1 MNSFVTSNFKTLYN
15 VQKCHG
21 EFELT
26 RSLALLLVR
35 NYIEKIVRKER
46 GMSELAN
53 NASFGRR
60 FYFELGVYPSSYSA
74 MTPLI
79 VQ

>member
-1 MNSFVTSNFKTLYN
+1 MNSFVNSNFKTLY
-15 VQKCHG
+15 KKRHD

-46 GMSELAN
+46 GVSELAN
-53 NASFGRR
+53 NASFVVGFTLSWAFNHLR
-60 FYFELGVYPSSYSA
+60 
-74 MTPLI
+74 I
-79 VQ
+79 QQ